1 MTPPSAAAARSRSAA
16 APARAPLRQPL
27 APRRVSGPA
36 RRPGGVARPLPRH
49 SGPFARLLDA
59 PFLDRL
65 IRGRIWIALVGFA
78 LLGIVAMQVEILR
91 LGSSIARSVTE
102 IQHLTQVNEA
112 AETAIAQAEPGHNVA
127 SEAASLGMVYP
138 PAGNIVYLGYHAGDA
153 LTAAHSITLPTAPLF
168 TAPAAGL
175 TAPIEPTVSSPA
187 TDVASSTAGGTAT
200 STSTGA
206 GIDQPSNT
214 TTDTPASTNSAGGT
228 VSDAPAAPSAATA
241 IGAGGGSSAPTVSS
255 G

>member
-112 AETAIAQAEPGHNVA
+112 AETAIAQAEPGRNIA

-153 LTAAHSITLPTAPLF
+153 LTAANSITLPTAPLF

-175 TAPIEPTVSSPA
+175 TAPIEPAVSSQA
-187 TDVASSTAGGTAT
+187 TSVVSSTSAATTAAT
-200 STSTGA
+200 STGTSVA
-206 GIDQPSNT
+206 GPSNT
-214 TTDTPASTNSAGGT
+214 TTDAPASTNSAGGI
-228 VSDAPAAPSAATA
+228 VSDAPAASSATTA
-241 IGAGGGSSAPTVSS
+241 IGAGGGSSAPTVS
-255 G
+255 GG